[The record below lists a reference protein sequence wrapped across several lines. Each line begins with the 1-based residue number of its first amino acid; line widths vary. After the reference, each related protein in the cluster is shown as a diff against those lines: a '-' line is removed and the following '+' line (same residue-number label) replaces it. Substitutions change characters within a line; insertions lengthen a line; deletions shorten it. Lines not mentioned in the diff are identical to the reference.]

1 MGRMRRLRSDLGQR
15 LMQGELIVPLVWGV
29 LIGLV
34 TGVIAFGV
42 PASAVF
48 GNAGD
53 SVVGWIML
61 VPILVC
67 GAVGGCVAL
76 VLATRSG

>member
-1 MGRMRRLRSDLGQR
+1 
-15 LMQGELIVPLVWGV
+15 MQGALIVPLVWGV

-34 TGVIAFGV
+34 PGVIAFGV

-53 SVVGWIML
+53 SVVGWIVL

-67 GAVGGCVAL
+67 GAIGGCVAL
-76 VLATRSG
+76 VLAALSG

>member
-1 MGRMRRLRSDLGQR
+1 MGRMRRLRSDLGQS
-15 LMQGELIVPLVWGV
+15 LVQGALIVPLVWGV

-34 TGVIAFGV
+34 SGVIAFGV

-53 SVVGWIML
+53 SVVGWIVL

-67 GAVGGCVAL
+67 GAIGGCVAL
-76 VLATRSG
+76 VLAARSG

>member
-1 MGRMRRLRSDLGQR
+1 
-15 LMQGELIVPLVWGV
+15 MQGALIVPLVWGV

-34 TGVIAFGV
+34 PVVIAFGV

-53 SVVGWIML
+53 SVVGWIVL

-67 GAVGGCVAL
+67 GAIGGCVAL
-76 VLATRSG
+76 VLAARSG

>member
-1 MGRMRRLRSDLGQR
+1 
-15 LMQGELIVPLVWGV
+15 MQGALIVPLVWGV

-34 TGVIAFGV
+34 PGVIASGV

-67 GAVGGCVAL
+67 GAIGGCVAL
-76 VLATRSG
+76 VLAARSG

>member
-1 MGRMRRLRSDLGQR
+1 
-15 LMQGELIVPLVWGV
+15 MQGALIVPLVWGV

-34 TGVIAFGV
+34 PGVIAFGV

-53 SVVGWIML
+53 SVVGWIVL

-67 GAVGGCVAL
+67 GAIGGCVAL
-76 VLATRSG
+76 VFAARSG

>member
-29 LIGLV
+29 LLGLV

-48 GNAGD
+48 GE

-67 GAVGGCVAL
+67 GAIGGCVAL

>member
-1 MGRMRRLRSDLGQR
+1 MARAHR
-15 LMQGELIVPLVWGV
+15 P
-29 LIGLV
+29 V

-67 GAVGGCVAL
+67 GAIGGCVAL

>member
-34 TGVIAFGV
+34 SVIAFGV

-67 GAVGGCVAL
+67 GAIGGCVAL
-76 VLATRSG
+76 VLTTRSG

>member
-1 MGRMRRLRSDLGQR
+1 MGRMRRLGSDLGQR
-15 LMQGELIVPLVWGV
+15 LMPGERVVPLVWGV

-42 PASAVF
+42 PVSAVF

-67 GAVGGCVAL
+67 GAIGGCVAL
-76 VLATRSG
+76 VLATRRG

>member
-1 MGRMRRLRSDLGQR
+1 
-15 LMQGELIVPLVWGV
+15 V

-34 TGVIAFGV
+34 TGVIGVGV
-42 PASAVF
+42 PVSAGF

-67 GAVGGCVAL
+67 GAIIGCVAL
-76 VLATRSG
+76 VLATRRG